1 MRETW
6 NAAKVGLLVVGM
18 LGLGWFAYRAV
29 EEGVGGPGGYRLYA
43 LFEDARGLIPKS
55 RVLIAGIDVGY
66 IRKISLVERQ
76 ARVDLEITEGI
87 EIHEDGSISRE
98 SASILGEA
106 ILVID
111 PGSRDAPLLEPG
123 DRIPTAPG
131 APSTDEILSSVGRT
145 AESVESIAAQVE
157 RVFGTEEGGQLMQQA
172 LVNLAEAL
180 EAVNRTIRAN
190 EQVVGN
196 TLANLEATTNQAGP
210 RIVRIL
216 DNVERVTSDLR
227 VLAEASEG
235 ELDAQGGAVAGTVA
249 SLRRSSDELESV
261 LEDVQEVTGRIARG
275 EGTVGRLTED
285 ETLIDEVEGTVRDI
299 GDFVGPIARLQTIVE
314 LRSEW
319 NFLANTLKSYVSL
332 RLQPRE
338 DRYYLI
344 QFVNDPR
351 GQTSFTETTIRR
363 SPPGDE
369 EVPIQQETRVT
380 TTDDFRFTVM
390 LAKRVAFATFRF
402 GILESTGGVGTDLH
416 FFRDALEFNVDL
428 FALGEQAVPRLRVRA
443 AYEVVSKLWIL
454 AGADDVFDE
463 DADFF
468 LGAQLRFNDE
478 DLKSI
483 LPFAGTSTLAG
494 GGA

>member
-6 NAAKVGLLVVGM
+6 NAAKVGLLVVAM
-18 LGLGWFAYRAV
+18 IGLGWAAYVAV
-29 EEGVGGPGGYRLYA
+29 EEGTGAGEGYRLYA
-43 LFEDARGLIPKS
+43 LFDDAQGLIPKS

-66 IRKISLVERQ
+66 IRGISLEGSR
-76 ARVDLEITEGI
+76 ARVDLEINEGI
-87 EIHEDGSISRE
+87 DIHEDGTVAKE

-106 ILVID
+106 LLVIE
-111 PGSRDAPLLEPG
+111 PGTPDSPLLEDG
-123 DRIPTAPG
+123 DLLPTRPG
-131 APSTDEILSSVGRT
+131 APTTDEILASVGRT
-145 AESVESIAAQVE
+145 AEAVENISAQVE
-157 RVFGTEEGGQLMQQA
+157 RVFGTDEGGRLMQAA
-172 LVNLAEAL
+172 LTNLAEAL
-180 EAVNRTIRAN
+180 EAVNRTIRSN
-190 EQVVGN
+190 EEVVGN
-196 TLANLEATTNQAGP
+196 TLRSLEDTTIAAGP

-216 DNVERVTSDLR
+216 DNVERVSADLK
-227 VLAEASEG
+227 VLAEASEA
-235 ELDAQGGAVAGTVA
+235 ELEADEGAVSNTVA
-249 SLRRSSDELESV
+249 SISRSADELEAV
-261 LEDVQEVTGRIARG
+261 LGDVREVTGRIARG

-285 ETLIDEVEGTVRDI
+285 EALIDEVEGTVQNI

-351 GQTSFTETTIRR
+351 GLTSFTETTIRR
-363 SPPGDE
+363 SPPGDDE
-369 EVPIQQETRVT
+369 PAVQQETRVT
-380 TTDDFRFTVM
+380 TTDEFRFTIM
-390 LAKRVAFATFRF
+390 LAKRVSFATFRF
-402 GILESTGGVGTDLH
+402 GILESTGGFGTDLH

-428 FALGEQAVPRLRVRA
+428 FALGSQAVPRLRVRA
-443 AYEVVSKLWIL
+443 AYEIVSKLWIL

-483 LPFAGTSTLAG
+483 LPFAGISTLG
-494 GGA
+494 GGN